1 VPFDDIATPVG
12 GRVEPAWSPAA
23 GPASF
28 AGGDLIGLLRDH
40 DLDASGV
47 QRPAVGAGRVRLV
60 GEHCVWCGA
69 RTTSAQAGD
78 ADVGQDRAEQGTV
91 VAVSA
96 GDDRGERAAT
106 PVDGGVDL
114 RGQPAPGASDAVT
127 CRFTRLDR

>member
-1 VPFDDIATPVG
+1 MRSP
-12 GRVEPAWSPAA
+12 PANAA

-47 QRPAVGAGRVRLV
+47 QRPAEGAGRVRLV

-78 ADVGQDRAEQGTV
+78 ADVGQDRAEQGPV

-114 RGQPAPGASDAVT
+114 RGQPAPGAVSYTHLRAHETDSYLV
-127 CRFTRLDR
+127 CRL